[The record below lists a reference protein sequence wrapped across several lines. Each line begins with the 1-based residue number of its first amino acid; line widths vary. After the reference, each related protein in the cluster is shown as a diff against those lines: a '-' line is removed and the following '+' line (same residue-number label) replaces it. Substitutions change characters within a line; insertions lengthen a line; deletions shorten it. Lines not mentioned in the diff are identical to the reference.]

1 MVYLLAAIMA
11 QGSDDFR
18 HGILPMYPDWLFA
31 LGVAS
36 AFAAM
41 AVQVY
46 LYRTG
51 YYDEENPM
59 LKSRE
64 AFRREMIASRKG
76 AARHEREP
84 TH

>member
-11 QGSDDFR
+11 QGSDDF
-18 HGILPMYPDWLFA
+18 GNSVLPMYPDWLVA
-31 LGVAS
+31 LGIAS
-36 AFAAM
+36 ALAAVI
-41 AVQVY
+41 VQIH

-64 AFRREMIASRKG
+64 AFRREMVASRK
-76 AARHEREP
+76 RKR
-84 TH
+84 